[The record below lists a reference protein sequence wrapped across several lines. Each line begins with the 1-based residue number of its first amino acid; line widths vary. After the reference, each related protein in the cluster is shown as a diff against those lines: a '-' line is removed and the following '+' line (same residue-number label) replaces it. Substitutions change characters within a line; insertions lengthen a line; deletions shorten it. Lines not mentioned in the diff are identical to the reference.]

1 MPPKRKEETEVR
13 QVTTVGRVDS
23 LPPTNSQS
31 SSPPCY
37 TTARESQDNSTRQ
50 NSFSF
55 EGTSF
60 HQEQPIYNSNSSLQL
75 SAVPSTHVVSLSTS
89 TSAPSFE
96 NISPQTSVIVAEDG
110 DMPMQEDVRLN
121 IARVSAQTANGSQI
135 ECPLPNGELPPRI
148 LYDGKYQW
156 LCVVLFAE
164 RSVHC
169 ACELGLLDSFG
180 FPDWSPMLAFN
191 ANLTPNPF

>member
-1 MPPKRKEETEVR
+1 MPPKRKEEIEVS

-31 SSPPCY
+31 SSPLCY
-37 TTARESQDNSTRQ
+37 TTAHESQNNSTRQ
-50 NSFSF
+50 NSSSF

-75 SAVPSTHVVSLSTS
+75 SAVPSSHVISLSTS
-89 TSAPSFE
+89 TLAPSIE
-96 NISPQTSVIVAEDG
+96 IISPQTSVIVTEDG

-121 IARVSAQTANGSQI
+121 IAQVRAQTANGSQS
-135 ECPLPNGELPPRI
+135 ECPTPNGELPPQI
-148 LYDGKYQW
+148 LYDGEYHW

-164 RSVHC
+164 SSVRYLVYFPK
-169 ACELGLLDSFG
+169 LGLLDRFG
-180 FPDWSPMLAFN
+180 FPD
-191 ANLTPNPF
+191 